1 MHSVNHKTT
10 QKARV
15 ELPETTLASASED
28 KENRVHSETSPARK
42 RSRAKGSDN
51 ILQEHGKG
59 KRKLS
64 HIEEDVA
71 PSEGVS
77 TSTPPSTDDK
87 GSDAIQRDDLDAQID
102 DEIDALLDNEI
113 DDDEI
118 EVIGD
123 DDIIVS
129 PDGIDEE
136 DFVSEVKTEPTT
148 LDPSTVADGK
158 FAVILRKTISQLVEW
173 AKEQDYSVMSPKDRA
188 MTRGFWRLLCRVSV
202 DFLVE
207 LILPAIPLQ
216 VQALF
221 EKETWSLEDLLSLP
235 SAGDDN
241 RQGIYGNF
249 VTGQIKNPSDI
260 GCDAYVG
267 SSKCLAQRVSRH
279 LSIAQNHSL
288 DSLPQNSKR
297 SLHYRQIC
305 RDGAQSDFRLLVAFN
320 QPVEEGYLHLVEGIF
335 MVLLGTY
342 RYQGYTHRYATRAT
356 YELTDRIRESLDLPL
371 ISWRGMNAAWP
382 LYQGFYNRAARSPSE
397 CSNPDCDMMTFPRH
411 LRPDDAP
418 KSRRQHSNPE
428 DPLGPY
434 VCGCCGNYRYKH
446 GVLPDR
452 EFLDKIAK
460 RLKTRKAAGRDAKC
474 ECCERLESQA
484 RLRSNTIK
492 KDHSPRTVGHLI
504 HDLFPGKLLCQP
516 CWEFV
521 KDKQR
526 MRTPE
531 EVIIFLDTVYLIE
544 ARRAGEDIICDNCGE
559 IEGSPACSGKKHL
572 TNRETRKL
580 LCYQCD
586 FYYRKNQDHRPLTIA
601 QAHVLR
607 VKTLADRKAGNEIVC
622 GNCEIAEGSLGT
634 AKAFNVN
641 KELVMILCSPCGL
654 HWSTEGSHRDPA
666 DNRILIINARM
677 KQDRIN
683 HNQINCDDCGAVE
696 GSPSCKGNHVVN
708 KTNLKVLCSN
718 CKRTYWNK

>member
-15 ELPETTLASASED
+15 ELPKTTLASASED
-28 KENRVHSETSPARK
+28 KENRVHSEPSPARK

-87 GSDAIQRDDLDAQID
+87 ESDAIQRDDLDAQID
-102 DEIDALLDNEI
+102 AEIDALIDNEI

-129 PDGIDEE
+129 PDDIDEE

-158 FAVILRKTISQLVEW
+158 FAVILQKSISQLVEW
-173 AKEQDYSVMSPKDRA
+173 AKEQDYSVMSPKDRAMSPKDRA

-207 LILPAIPLQ
+207 LILPAVPLQ

-267 SSKCLAQRVSRH
+267 SSKCLAQRVSKH

-305 RDGAQSDFRLLVAFN
+305 RDGAQSDFKLLVAFD

-342 RYQGYTHRYATRAT
+342 
-356 YELTDRIRESLDLPL
+356 RESLDLPL

-434 VCGCCGNYRYKH
+434 TESFSTRSQSVWR
-446 GVLPDR
+446 R
-452 EFLDKIAK
+452 E
-460 RLKTRKAAGRDAKC
+460 
-474 ECCERLESQA
+474 
-484 RLRSNTIK
+484 
-492 KDHSPRTVGHLI
+492 
-504 HDLFPGKLLCQP
+504 KLL
-516 CWEFV
+516 
-521 KDKQR
+521 
-526 MRTPE
+526 E
-531 EVIIFLDTVYLIE
+531 EMQCANV
-544 ARRAGEDIICDNCGE
+544 AK
-559 IEGSPACSGKKHL
+559 GS
-572 TNRETRKL
+572 NRK
-580 LCYQCD
+580 
-586 FYYRKNQDHRPLTIA
+586 
-601 QAHVLR
+601 
-607 VKTLADRKAGNEIVC
+607 IV
-622 GNCEIAEGSLGT
+622 
-634 AKAFNVN
+634 
-641 KELVMILCSPCGL
+641 
-654 HWSTEGSHRDPA
+654 
-666 DNRILIINARM
+666 
-677 KQDRIN
+677 
-683 HNQINCDDCGAVE
+683 
-696 GSPSCKGNHVVN
+696 
-708 KTNLKVLCSN
+708 
-718 CKRTYWNK
+718 